1 MFGISKQRLHY
12 LSRDRDL
19 LLKAGV
25 GIVLG
30 SIALAFVI
38 YLVADKVYD
47 PGKRLIHQ
55 AASDPEVMLEAIRN
69 PHVWYRPAPEVS
81 SEWEL
86 SEDEEEAAENDP
98 TDYFTELTNALAN
111 SRLAETQKTLF
122 ADYLIFYHRKSTSEG
137 WDEAVSNLR
146 ESAEQGDIP
155 YAAECYGDVKVY
167 MDDWES
173 AIEFYRQELT
183 LRESDYCRH
192 QIIELTVDH
201 KGIEALDD
209 LMEDPAFNRYV
220 ELGLRIDRQIE
231 ERDLVGLFHSTLLAS
246 IPRSLTFVLVTLFVS
261 GIWFVIIGQMA
272 GFQKDQLPLYGAAI
286 GLGVLSTVVTVY
298 VVFLQEHV
306 YGWLHDTPEDLMGGL
321 IYCVAGIGL
330 REELIKLLF
339 FIPLVPWLRRRGN
352 EMEVLVVAS
361 FVGLG
366 FALEENINYFMAD
379 RGGSVVGRFLTAN
392 FFHVCLTGLIG
403 YAFYRMVRYPK
414 RLWEGFLTT
423 FLLMVAAHGAYD
435 AFLMLDDLAEYAGL
449 GSLIIMALLAYR
461 YFGVSDTLKWT
472 GSQQISPL
480 GIFVIGLALMIGVT
494 LNIFCFGLPPYPYY
508 VKFLLSTIQLIPV
521 MFIFINRYR
530 DA

>member
-47 PGKRLIHQ
+47 PGKRLIRQ

-81 SEWEL
+81 SGWGFD
-86 SEDEEEAAENDP
+86 EDEEEEIAAP

-111 SRLAETQKTLF
+111 SRLTETQKSLF
-122 ADYLIFYHRKSTSEG
+122 ADYLVFYHRKSTSEG

-146 ESAEQGDIP
+146 ESTEQGDIS
-155 YAAECYGDVKVY
+155 YAAECYGDVKAY
-167 MDDWES
+167 MGDWES
-173 AIEFYRQELT
+173 AVKFYRQELA
-183 LRESDYCRH
+183 LRESKYCRN
-192 QIIELTVDH
+192 QIIELTVAQE
-201 KGIEALDD
+201 GTEALAEFLDD
-209 LMEDPAFNRYV
+209 PDFARYV
-220 ELGLRIDRQIE
+220 GLGLRIEYQVQ
-231 ERDLVGLFHSTLLAS
+231 ERDLAGLFHSTLLAS
-246 IPRSLTFVLVTLFVS
+246 IPRSPVFTAVTLFLAC
-261 GIWFVIIGQMA
+261 IWFIVVGQMA
-272 GFQKDQLPLYGAAI
+272 GFRKDQLLIYGAAI
-286 GLGVLSTVVTVY
+286 GLGVLSTVLTVY
-298 VVFLQEHV
+298 VIYLQEHV
-306 YGWLHDTPEDLMGGL
+306 YGWLEESTDLMGGL
-321 IYCVAGIGL
+321 IYMVAGVGL

-352 EMEVLVVAS
+352 DMEVLVVAS

-366 FALEENINYFMAD
+366 FALEENINYFL
-379 RGGSVVGRFLTAN
+379 RSGGQDVVGRFLTAN
-392 FFHVCLTGLIG
+392 FFHMCLTGLIG

-414 RLWEGFLTT
+414 RQWEGFLTT
-423 FLLMVAAHGAYD
+423 FLLMVAAHGTYNAVQI
-435 AFLMLDDLAEYAGL
+435 LPDLAEYSGL
-449 GSLIIMALLAYR
+449 GALIIMALLAYR
-461 YFGVSDTLKWT
+461 FFGVSDTLKWT

-480 GIFVIGLALMIGVT
+480 GVFVIGVAVMIGVT
-494 LNIFCFGLPPYPYY
+494 LNIFCFGLPPFPYY